1 MTSYTKHS
9 DVIIGLVPGI
19 CIGPVLLTSLDPR
32 DKPEDD
38 GERRELFATGFGRD
52 ICSED

>member
-1 MTSYTKHS
+1 MTSYAKHS
-9 DVIIGLVPGI
+9 AIVLGLVPGI
-19 CIGPVLLTSLDPR
+19 CIGPVLLTCIDPQ

-38 GERRELFATGFGRD
+38 GERRETFATGVGRD